1 LEIFASWLYN
11 GRKGGVGLELNK
23 KNLKWIFLGVAG
35 CIVLYWLLH
44 ETERLAQVV
53 RFIWK
58 ILEPFA
64 AGAAIA
70 FILNVPM
77 RPIER
82 GLKGVRNDGLRRALA
97 IFITF
102 VAVLAV
108 LAGVVYLLI
117 PQIVDTVERLV
128 ASLPGF
134 FQRIQNQVNGYLAD
148 NPEVMQWLSEHTD
161 FANVDWAS
169 LIQKAA
175 SVISNSLTGIVDKAL
190 TAVVGLSTG
199 IFNAVI
205 SLVFAVYSLGRKE
218 ILARQGRRLVYAIF
232 PERVGDQMIRV
243 LRLTNSTFS
252 NFISGQCLEAA
263 ILGAMFAISML
274 IFGMPYVPLVSVLIA
289 VTALVPIVGAF
300 VGCIVGAFFIMVE
313 SPVLALWFVVMFL
326 VLQQIEGNIIY
337 PRVMGTSIGLPG
349 MWVLLAVAVGGELM
363 GIAGMLLMIP
373 LASVLYSLVREMT
386 DNRLQKR
393 GIDREKLQDY
403 PPELK
408 SGFTQ
413 KRERAEKTR
422 LARKLREQKKKEDS

>member
-1 LEIFASWLYN
+1 M
-11 GRKGGVGLELNK
+11 ELNK

-44 ETERLAQVV
+44 ETERLAQLLG
-53 RFIWK
+53 FIWK

-82 GLKGVRNDGLRRALA
+82 GLKGIRSDGLRRALA
-97 IFITF
+97 ILITF

-108 LAGVVYLLI
+108 LAGVIYLLI
-117 PQIVDTVERLV
+117 PQIVDTVERL
-128 ASLPGF
+128 AATLPAF
-134 FQRIQNQVNGYLAD
+134 FQRVQNQVNGYLQN
-148 NPEVMQWLSEHTD
+148 NPEVMQWLSQYTD

-169 LIQKAA
+169 LIEKAA
-175 SVISNSLTGIVDKAL
+175 TVISNSLTGIVDKAL
-190 TAVVGLSTG
+190 AAVVGLSTG

-218 ILARQGRRLVYAIF
+218 ILARQGRRLVYSIF

-252 NFISGQCLEAA
+252 NFISGQCLEAV
-263 ILGAMFAISML
+263 ILGALFAVSML
-274 IFGMPYVPLVSVLIA
+274 IFGMPYVPLVSVVIA

-300 VGCIVGAFFIMVE
+300 VGCIVGAFFILVE
-313 SPVLALWFVVMFL
+313 SPVLAFWFVVMFL

-349 MWVLLAVAVGGELM
+349 MWVLLAVAIGGELM

-373 LASVLYSLVREMT
+373 LASVLYSLVREIT
-386 DNRLQKR
+386 DNRLRKR
-393 GIDREKLQDY
+393 GIDRAKLQNY

-413 KRERAEKTR
+413 KRERTKKIR
-422 LARKLREQKKKEDS
+422 LARKLKEQKEKEDQ

>member
-1 LEIFASWLYN
+1 M
-11 GRKGGVGLELNK
+11 ELNK

-413 KRERAEKTR
+413 KRERAEKIR

>member
-1 LEIFASWLYN
+1 
-11 GRKGGVGLELNK
+11 LELNK
-23 KNLKWIFLGVAG
+23 KNLKRIFLGVAG

-44 ETERLAQVV
+44 ETERLAQLVS
-53 RFIWK
+53 FIWK

-82 GLKGVRNDGLRRALA
+82 GLKGIRSDGLRRALA
-97 IFITF
+97 ILITF

-128 ASLPGF
+128 ATLPDF
-134 FQRIQNQVNGYLAD
+134 FQRVQNQVNGYLQN
-148 NPEVMQWLSEHTD
+148 NPEVMQWLSQHTD
-161 FANVDWAS
+161 FANVDWTS

-175 SVISNSLTGIVDKAL
+175 TVISNSLTGIVDKAFA
-190 TAVVGLSTG
+190 AVVGLSTG

-218 ILARQGRRLVYAIF
+218 ILARQGRRLVYSIF

-252 NFISGQCLEAA
+252 NFISGQCLEAV
-263 ILGAMFAISML
+263 ILGALFAVSML
-274 IFGMPYVPLVSVLIA
+274 IFGMPYVPLVSVVIA

-300 VGCIVGAFFIMVE
+300 VGCIVGAFFILVE
-313 SPVLALWFVVMFL
+313 SPALAFWFVVMFL

-349 MWVLLAVAVGGELM
+349 MWVLLAVAIGGELM

-373 LASVLYSLVREMT
+373 LASVLYALVREIT
-386 DNRLQKR
+386 DNRLKSR
-393 GIDREKLQDY
+393 GIDREKLQDH

-413 KRERAEKTR
+413 KRERTKKIR
-422 LARKLREQKKKEDS
+422 LARKLREQKEKEDQ